1 MTAPRGPRA
10 AEGPQQ
16 GSEPGGGFMA
26 DGIVLSAVLATIF
39 AAAIVWRV
47 VMAGPVT
54 SASLEPGLLSG
65 ADPDRGAELFISYG
79 CGTCH
84 TVPDLGGARGTV
96 GPNLRE
102 FARRSFIAGQVANVP
117 DNLVQWIVVPES
129 IAPGTAMPTIGV
141 SEEDARQ
148 IAAFL
153 YTLD

>member
-1 MTAPRGPRA
+1 MTSRQAG
-10 AEGPQQ
+10 
-16 GSEPGGGFMA
+16 EPGGGFLA
-26 DGIVLSAVLATIF
+26 DGLVLSAVLAAVF
-39 AAAIVWRV
+39 AGAIVWRV
-47 VMAGPVT
+47 VTAGPVT
-54 SASLEPGLLSG
+54 SASLSPALVEGG
-65 ADPDRGAELFISYG
+65 DAARGAELFISYG

-84 TVPDLGGARGTV
+84 AAPGLGGARGTV
-96 GPNLRE
+96 GPSLAG

-117 DNLVQWIVVPES
+117 DNLVQWIVVPDS